1 MTWKLHSIT
10 DELMGQDINIEQDM
24 LVGRHQDA
32 DLVLQ
37 AAEISRRHAA
47 LLLKEN
53 QLWVQDLNSSNGTY
67 VNEVRIQHETVL
79 NDRDIVQFASLQFA
93 VIQSVAVDVPAEN
106 IVASPVEPVIAES
119 AIIEQPAEAVA
130 TSEYL
135 AETMAAAEAQATEVT
150 PTEAAPTEAAPTEVT
165 PTAADAMN
173 NAGMPSLNER
183 AAETVIT
190 PEGMPEQVAIPKP
203 APIPAS
209 VDLHAK
215 IQPTA
220 EVVPTPESALD
231 QQQENKKNTSVGL
244 ITIVT
249 LIILAIIAWLFF
261 K

>member
-1 MTWKLHSIT
+1 MTWKLHAIT
-10 DELMGQDINIEQDM
+10 DELMGQDINIVQDM

-93 VIQSVAVDVPAEN
+93 VIQSVAVDVPVED
-106 IVASPVEPVIAES
+106 IVTSPIEPVIAKS
-119 AIIEQPAEAVA
+119 AMIEQPAEAVA

-135 AETMAAAEAQATEVT
+135 AESMAAAEAQA
-150 PTEAAPTEAAPTEVT
+150 TEAAPTEAAPTEAT
-165 PTAADAMN
+165 PTAADLMN

-183 AAETVIT
+183 VAETVVT
-190 PEGMPEQVAIPKP
+190 AEGMPEQVAIPKP
-203 APIPAS
+203 APIPAG
-209 VDLHAK
+209 VDLQAK

-244 ITIVT
+244 ITIVA

>member
-1 MTWKLHSIT
+1 MTWKLHAIT
-10 DELMGQDINIEQDM
+10 DELMGQDINIVQDM

-93 VIQSVAVDVPAEN
+93 VIQSVAVDVPVED
-106 IVASPVEPVIAES
+106 IVTSPVEPVIAKS
-119 AIIEQPAEAVA
+119 AMIEQPAEAVA

-135 AETMAAAEAQATEVT
+135 AESMAAAEAQA
-150 PTEAAPTEAAPTEVT
+150 TEAAPTEAAPTEAT
-165 PTAADAMN
+165 PTAADLMN

-183 AAETVIT
+183 VAETVVT
-190 PEGMPEQVAIPKP
+190 AEGMPEQVAIPKP
-203 APIPAS
+203 APIPAG
-209 VDLHAK
+209 VDLQAK
-215 IQPTA
+215 NQPTA

>member
-93 VIQSVAVDVPAEN
+93 VIQSVAVDVPVED
-106 IVASPVEPVIAES
+106 IVTSPVEPVIAKS
-119 AIIEQPAEAVA
+119 VMIEQPAEAVA

-135 AETMAAAEAQATEVT
+135 AESMAAAEAQATKVT
-150 PTEAAPTEAAPTEVT
+150 PTEAAPTEVT
-165 PTAADAMN
+165 PTAADVMN

-183 AAETVIT
+183 AAETVVT
-190 PEGMPEQVAIPKP
+190 AEGMPEQVAIPKP
-203 APIPAS
+203 APIPAG
-209 VDLHAK
+209 VDLQAK

-244 ITIVT
+244 ITIVA

>member
-1 MTWKLHSIT
+1 MTWKLHAIT
-10 DELMGQDINIEQDM
+10 DELMGQDINIVQDM

-93 VIQSVAVDVPAEN
+93 VVQSVVVDVPVED
-106 IVASPVEPVIAES
+106 IVASPVEPVVAES
-119 AIIEQPAEAVA
+119 VMIEQPAEAVA

-135 AETMAAAEAQATEVT
+135 AESMAAAQAQATEVT
-150 PTEAAPTEAAPTEVT
+150 PTEAT
-165 PTAADAMN
+165 PTAADVMN

-183 AAETVIT
+183 AAETVVT
-190 PEGMPEQVAIPKP
+190 AEGMPEQVAIPKP
-203 APIPAS
+203 APIPAG

-244 ITIVT
+244 ITIVA

>member
-1 MTWKLHSIT
+1 MTWKLHAIT
-10 DELMGQDINIEQDM
+10 DELMGQDINIVQDM

-93 VIQSVAVDVPAEN
+93 VIQSVAVDVPVED
-106 IVASPVEPVIAES
+106 IVTSPVEPVIAKS
-119 AIIEQPAEAVA
+119 VMIEQPAEAVA

-135 AETMAAAEAQATEVT
+135 AESMAAAEAQA
-150 PTEAAPTEAAPTEVT
+150 TEAAPTEAAPTEAT
-165 PTAADAMN
+165 PTAADLMN

-190 PEGMPEQVAIPKP
+190 PEGMPEQVVIPKP
-203 APIPAS
+203 APIPAG
-209 VDLHAK
+209 VDLQAK
-215 IQPTA
+215 IQPAA

>member
-1 MTWKLHSIT
+1 MTWKLHAIT
-10 DELMGQDINIEQDM
+10 DELMGQDINIVQDM

-93 VIQSVAVDVPAEN
+93 VVQSVALDVPVEN
-106 IVASPVEPVIAES
+106 IVVSQVEPVIAET

-130 TSEYL
+130 TSDYL
-135 AETMAAAEAQATEVT
+135 AESPLAVDTQVAPQNSAAQ
-150 PTEAAPTEAAPTEVT
+150 
-165 PTAADAMN
+165 AMN

-183 AAETVIT
+183 AAETVVTAEGI
-190 PEGMPEQVAIPKP
+190 PERVDIPKP
-203 APIPAS
+203 APIPES
-209 VDLHAK
+209 INV
-215 IQPTA
+215 QA
-220 EVVPTPESALD
+220 EIESAPLVVSPPESTMSQPSD
-231 QQQENKKNTSVGL
+231 DKKNTSIGL
-244 ITIVT
+244 ISIVT

>member
-1 MTWKLHSIT
+1 MTWKLHAIT
-10 DELMGQDINIEQDM
+10 DELMGQDINIVQDM

-93 VIQSVAVDVPAEN
+93 VIQSVAVDVPVED
-106 IVASPVEPVIAES
+106 IVTSPVEPVIAKS
-119 AIIEQPAEAVA
+119 VMIEQPAEAVA

-135 AETMAAAEAQATEVT
+135 AESMAAAEAQA
-150 PTEAAPTEAAPTEVT
+150 TEAAPTEAAPTEAT
-165 PTAADAMN
+165 PTAADLMN

-183 AAETVIT
+183 VAETVVT
-190 PEGMPEQVAIPKP
+190 AEGMPEQVAIPKP
-203 APIPAS
+203 APIPAG
-209 VDLHAK
+209 VDLQAK

-244 ITIVT
+244 ITIVA